1 MSIPR
6 PDPAHPD
13 TDCARPAR
21 FREPDPPTPP
31 LAPPIVLSSVFRVA
45 DLDQI
50 DALYEGGASGY
61 FYARDG
67 HPNRSMLEAKAAALE
82 GTEAALV
89 CGSGMGA
96 EAALFLSLLSAGDHV
111 VLSDGIYGRTVS
123 LVDREL
129 RRFGIE
135 SSTFDATH
143 AGTLGPA
150 LRANTRLVFVETIS
164 NPLVRVAD
172 IASIAGIARRAG
184 ALLAVD
190 NTFAPRICRPAGL
203 GADFVTHSATKLI
216 GGHSDVTM
224 GLLCGA
230 AEPIQRAANVA
241 SCFGMTGNAF
251 DCWLTLR
258 GFSTLAVRSSK
269 ACANALG
276 LAEFLAGRPEVRAVH
291 YPGLESHPDH
301 ALARRLL
308 HEGFGAILTIDLGD
322 RPRASAFI
330 RALKHI
336 PFAPSLGD
344 VCTTLSHPATTSH
357 RFQTAEQWARQ
368 GITPG
373 LIRLSVGIEDWD
385 DLRDDIGQALAAI
398 PPQGGS

>member
-1 MSIPR
+1 MPSPP
-6 PDPAHPD
+6 PDPARPD
-13 TDCARPAR
+13 TACARPPR
-21 FREPDPPTPP
+21 FREPDRPTPP
-31 LAPPIVLSSVFRVA
+31 LAPPIVLSSVFQVA

-50 DALYEGGASGY
+50 DAIYEGGAAGY

-67 HPNRSMLEAKAAALE
+67 HPNRSMLEAKAAGLE
-82 GTEAALV
+82 ATEAALV

-96 EAALFLSLLSAGDHV
+96 EAALFLSVLSAGDHV

-135 SSTFDATH
+135 SSTFDAND
-143 AGTLGPA
+143 AASLRPA
-150 LRANTRLVFVETIS
+150 MRANTRMVFVETIS

-172 IASIAGIARRAG
+172 LPSIAAIAGKAG
-184 ALLAVD
+184 VLFAVD
-190 NTFAPRICRPAGL
+190 NTFAPCICRPAEH
-203 GADFVTHSATKLI
+203 GADFVSHSATKLI

-230 AEPIQRAANVA
+230 VEPIRRAANVG

-258 GFSTLAVRSSK
+258 GFSTLAVRSSR

-276 LAEFLAGRPEVRAVH
+276 LAESLAGHPEVRAVH

-301 ALARRLL
+301 PRARRLL
-308 HEGFGAILTIDLGD
+308 QDGFGAILTVDLGD
-322 RPRASAFI
+322 RSRASAFI

-357 RFQTAEQWARQ
+357 RFQTAEQWVRQ

-373 LIRLSVGIEDWD
+373 LIRLSVGIEDLA
-385 DLRDDIGQALAAI
+385 DLRDDIGQALGAI
-398 PPQGGS
+398 PSQGGS